1 MNTEMLEL
9 TGCVVLRPD
18 DELDLLG
25 HISFAEQ
32 VDDLLRDG
40 KKRLVIDLELVTYVS
55 TSAARVL
62 LAIQDKATSVGGSVA
77 LAGLSDGVR
86 VALDAAGALGVLPF
100 FGTVKEAM
108 AAVEAG

>member
-9 TGCVVLRPD
+9 TGCVVLRPS

-25 HISFAEQ
+25 HISFGEQ

-55 TSAARVL
+55 MSAARVF
-62 LAIQDKATSVGGSVA
+62 LAIQEKARSVHGSVA
-77 LAGLSDGVR
+77 LAEVRDGAR
-86 VALDAAGALGVLPF
+86 VALDAAGALGVLPIF
-100 FGTVKEAM
+100 ETVQEAV
-108 AAVEAG
+108 ASVEAA

>member
-1 MNTEMLEL
+1 MNTEMIEL

-25 HISFAEQ
+25 HISFAEH

-40 KKRLVIDLELVTYVS
+40 KKRLVIDLGLVTYVS

-62 LAIQDKATSVGGSVA
+62 LAVQEKAKSAGGSVA
-77 LAGLSDGVR
+77 LAELSDGVR
-86 VALDAAGALGVLPF
+86 VALDAAGSLGVLPT
-100 FGTVKEAM
+100 FGTVKEAVE
-108 AAVEAG
+108 AVEAG